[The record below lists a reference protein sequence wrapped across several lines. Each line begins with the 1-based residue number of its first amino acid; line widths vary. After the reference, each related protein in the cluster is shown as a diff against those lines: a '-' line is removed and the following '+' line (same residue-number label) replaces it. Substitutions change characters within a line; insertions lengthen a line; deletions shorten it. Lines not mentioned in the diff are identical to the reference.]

1 MNSPQWP
8 PPSIQD
14 RARRSNGERQQR
26 HLTNFFDRPTN
37 RPLRRPL
44 ESALVNTIVA
54 VILAVFLIIITY
66 KNDDPIVDGYEWFP
80 VVAIALAFL
89 PAPIILGCLWFDAWR
104 RLKPIKQAADD
115 IERRALTP

>member
-1 MNSPQWP
+1 
-8 PPSIQD
+8 
-14 RARRSNGERQQR
+14 
-26 HLTNFFDRPTN
+26 
-37 RPLRRPL
+37 LRRPL